1 MPESDIA
8 LSTQVLVFGG
18 MFMGFGIKVPIF
30 PFHTWL
36 PDAHTQA
43 PTVGSVILAAILLKL
58 GTYGFIRVAL
68 PILPDA
74 AIEWAPFI
82 GALAVIGIIYG
93 ALACLAQTDMK
104 RLIAFSSVAHMG
116 FVMLGIATLTDFGLN
131 AALFGMVAHGLI
143 TGMLFFV
150 AGSVKER
157 YHTLEIRQL
166 GGLLV
171 QAPRM
176 GWILG
181 FCAMA
186 SLGLP
191 SLAGFW
197 GEFPAILAAY
207 DPAEGLSTG
216 LFRTY
221 MVVAAVGTVFAAGYL
236 LWLYQRTAFGT
247 PKPEFAHHHIHDVG
261 PVRVVGLDAVA
272 DPDRRARV
280 RARADLRRHRRG
292 RHPGRPGLQRRR
304 LTGVRARLAA
314 RPGRAGGP
322 GRPGALRS
330 PGRRLARP
338 GPRDRD
344 RRRRGRRDPGRRHQV
359 GGGPSLHGGP
369 HRPRLPGRLRTVGH
383 AGRRRDTRE
392 LFGGAY
398 VVDRTSLLLKAL
410 FLLSGYVIVLLS
422 SNFIAEGDYW
432 ESEYYLML
440 LSAVIGMVV
449 MCSAG
454 DFVTIFVALE
464 LLSLP
469 AYLLATWNK
478 RDGKSNE
485 AGLKYYL
492 MGVFASALMLY
503 GMSLVFGVAG
513 TTILVTSP
521 PSSAQPESS
530 TPVIT
535 LGIVFV
541 IIGFGFKV
549 SAVPFHTWAPDT
561 YEGAPTPVTAFL
573 AVASKSAGFVALL
586 QLIRSASSSA
596 PTSSSR

>member
-1 MPESDIA
+1 MSVLASLPGPAA
-8 LSTQVLVFGG
+8 LVAQ
-18 MFMGFGIKVPIF
+18 
-30 PFHTWL
+30 
-36 PDAHTQA
+36 AAQA
-43 PTVGSVILAAILLKL
+43 PFDRPAVDWHALAPEIVIVAAAVVVILVDVIKLEEARRYMAALTGL
-58 GTYGFIRVAL
+58 GFL
-68 PILPDA
+68 A
-74 AIEWAPFI
+74 ACVPLVT
-82 GALAVIGIIYG
+82 LAV
-93 ALACLAQTDMK
+93 D
-104 RLIAFSSVAHMG
+104 
-116 FVMLGIATLTDFGLN
+116 
-131 AALFGMVAHGLI
+131 
-143 TGMLFFV
+143 
-150 AGSVKER
+150 
-157 YHTLEIRQL
+157 
-166 GGLLV
+166 
-171 QAPRM
+171 
-176 GWILG
+176 
-181 FCAMA
+181 
-186 SLGLP
+186 
-191 SLAGFW
+191 
-197 GEFPAILAAY
+197 
-207 DPAEGLSTG
+207 
-216 LFRTY
+216 
-221 MVVAAVGTVFAAGYL
+221 GT
-236 LWLYQRTAFGT
+236 
-247 PKPEFAHHHIHDVG
+247 
-261 PVRVVGLDAVA
+261 
-272 DPDRRARV
+272 
-280 RARADLRRHRRG
+280 
-292 RHPGRPGLQRRR
+292 
-304 LTGVRARLAA
+304 
-314 RPGRAGGP
+314 
-322 GRPGALRS
+322 
-330 PGRRLARP
+330 
-338 GPRDRD
+338 
-344 RRRRGRRDPGRRHQV
+344 
-359 GGGPSLHGGP
+359 
-369 HRPRLPGRLRTVGH
+369 
-383 AGRRRDTRE
+383 TRE

-513 TTILVTSP
+513 TTILADIAP
-521 PSSAQPESS
+521 IIGDPESS

-586 QLIRSASSSA
+586 QLILLGFIERPDVVEPLMWVLSAASMTVGNLIALRQTNVVRMLAYSGVAQAGFMLA
-596 PTSSSR
+596 PLAVIGGDNGENALGATSPTW